1 MHVAPDPKDGQR
13 CPFLP
18 VTTPTLVDA
27 YTTLVGRQAMSSR
40 ESFSRN
46 NRQDSLTRLV
56 IQGHSSSVR
65 TDCARIGGS
74 YSPFPRGSPGSRWKC
89 DASNPAGPCIYIYN
103 GLRVPSP
110 RYVLRTTGGR
120 THAHGRSPAPVG
132 VCSFCDPAVPL
143 VIACAVFEM

>member
-89 DASNPAGPCIYIYN
+89 DASNPAGPCIYIYIAAFAFH
-103 GLRVPSP
+103 LPD
-110 RYVLRTTGGR
+110 T
-120 THAHGRSPAPVG
+120 
-132 VCSFCDPAVPL
+132 SFERL
-143 VIACAVFEM
+143 VVVHMPTEEARHLSACARSVIPRSLW

>member
-1 MHVAPDPKDGQR
+1 MHVSPDPKHGQR
-13 CPFLP
+13 CPFLS

-27 YTTLVGRQAMSSR
+27 YTMLVGRQAMCSR

-46 NRQDSLTRLV
+46 NRQDSLARLV

-65 TDCARIGGS
+65 TDCAHIGGFN
-74 YSPFPRGSPGSRWKC
+74 SPFPRGSPGSRWKC
-89 DASNPAGPCIYIYN
+89 DVRRIPLVRVCIYS

-110 RYVLRTTGGR
+110 RYVLRTTGGP